1 MFPNDWQVRRE
12 TEFPM
17 LKTLGHGEA
26 ITFAERRKGR
36 EKACLVEAGQM
47 LVRQSLQDEDLTRGD
62 QPNEIQPT
70 LVYLEIITA
79 GQDKLREFV
88 KTDSLGELFPD
99 IAQENLVLAF
109 VDRADR
115 QNKGS
120 QIDFRCQRVLR
131 EVFSRKRFTHVTN
144 AKRDNG
150 DLSLYLKTGKQSPP
164 QNLILQQAAR
174 NEDYLRRVNGRG
186 QPLRKRLMSGLAHQV
201 RPFDRNNVVNQN
213 AKFNILLGQMF
224 EQVGKGGRP
233 HKSSKENVITRL
245 RRTAPGRL

>member
-79 GQDKLREFV
+79 SQDKLREFV
-88 KTDSLGELFPD
+88 ETCGLGELFPD
-99 IAQENLVLAF
+99 IAQKNLVLAF

-120 QIDFRCQRVLR
+120 QIDFRRQRVFR
-131 EVFSRKRFTHVTN
+131 EVFSRKRFTNVTK
-144 AKRDNG
+144 AKRDNNYLG
-150 DLSLYLKTGKQSPP
+150 LYLQAGKQSPP
-164 QNLILQQAAR
+164 QNLILNQVAR
-174 NEDYLRRVNGRG
+174 NEDYARRIDGRG
-186 QPLRKRLMSGLAHQV
+186 QPLRKGLMRGLAHQV
-201 RPFDRNNVVNQN
+201 RPLDRNNVENQN
-213 AKFNILLGQMF
+213 AKFNILLGQMSK
-224 EQVGKGGRP
+224 QVSKGGRP
-233 HKSSKENVITRL
+233 HKSIKENVITRL
-245 RRTAPGRL
+245 R